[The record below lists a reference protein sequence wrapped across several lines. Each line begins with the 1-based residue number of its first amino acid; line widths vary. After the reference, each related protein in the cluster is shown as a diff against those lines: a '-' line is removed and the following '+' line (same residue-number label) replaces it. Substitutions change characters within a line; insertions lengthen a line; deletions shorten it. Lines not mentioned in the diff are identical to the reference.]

1 MKKMTFDA
9 IADNFASVQKFVDG
23 ELETAECPMKIQLQI
38 DIAIEEIFVNIARY
52 AYTSGTG
59 KADVTVEITDTPKT
73 VFITFS
79 DSGRPYNPLEKS
91 DPDITLSAEER
102 QIGGLGI
109 FMVKKSMDEM
119 RYEYLKGR
127 NNLTLVKKL

>member
-9 IADNFASVQKFVDG
+9 ITDNFASVQEFVDG

-52 AYTSGTG
+52 AYTSETG